1 MDRMR
6 GFTLIELIT
15 TMAVAAVLLAI
26 VVPSFQSI
34 SRNNAVR
41 TATNDLMSTINI
53 ARMQAVSTRTN
64 LVLKPANGGWS
75 SGWALELSAAGVE
88 EDLETIPNGRVSV
101 SRTVGNGSLVFLA
114 RGGLQGGAAEF
125 KVSHNDDANVSRTF
139 CVSFFGKITPGEC
152 S

>member
-6 GFTLIELIT
+6 GFTLIEL
-15 TMAVAAVLLAI
+15 MVAVAVAAVLLAI
-26 VVPSFQSI
+26 AVPSFQGI

-41 TATNDLMSTINI
+41 AATNDLISTINI
-53 ARMQAVSTRTN
+53 ARMQAVSTRSN
-64 LVLKPANGGWS
+64 MVIKPATGGWGD
-75 SGWALELSAAGVE
+75 GWTLELSAAGVE
-88 EDLETIPNGRVSV
+88 DDVETIPNRGVNV

-114 RGGLQGGAAEF
+114 RGGVQGGGAEF